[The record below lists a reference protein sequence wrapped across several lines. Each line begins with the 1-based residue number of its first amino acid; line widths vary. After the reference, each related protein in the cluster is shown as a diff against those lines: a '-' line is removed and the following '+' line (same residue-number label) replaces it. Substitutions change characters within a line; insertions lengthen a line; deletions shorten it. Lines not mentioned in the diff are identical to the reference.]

1 MVISPAVP
9 LFPIAVADFLI
20 IVALYLHLRL
30 HVRPRRTAF
39 AELGRPVMLAGA
51 AWAVANGLELASV
64 SFAFKVFWAKM
75 QYIGRL
81 TLPAAWLIFA
91 LRYSGRER
99 YLTRRT
105 FALLSVVP
113 IAMLLLVLTN
123 EMHGL
128 MWTDAVVEAY
138 GPLLVLEQSYGI
150 GYWFALVYS
159 HALVLVGIGLLIHA
173 FVRSP
178 RMRYWQST
186 LALILILVPWL
197 FSIAEILLKLD
208 VYIDLMPVGL
218 AFTVPAVLWGFERT
232 WRTDVVRAALGTVIA
247 STDDA
252 IVVLDDQNRIVE
264 LNPVAQELI
273 GSTAEQVSGRLVWE
287 VWPKWPDS
295 GAFSET
301 EGYPGEM
308 RIARWGRLRT
318 YEVRL
323 FKVVDQRE
331 DTAGRV
337 ALLQDVTERRQMEQ
351 RLRDTSEL
359 LTKIFRTTCL
369 MVAYMD
375 TDFNIIRV
383 NRAYAEADERKSEFF
398 VGKNHFALYPD
409 KENEAIFRRVV
420 RTGEPASFQAR
431 PFEYPQHPERGV
443 VYRDW
448 DLEPVKDSS
457 GRVEGLV
464 LSLVDVTERVE
475 ATLALQKMH
484 DGLERIVGERTHEL
498 QVLYDVAAV
507 ATGSLDLQV
516 TLERSLERVLDVLPC
531 QAGTIHLLDPTREE
545 LRLAAHSGVPA
556 SLVDQLDSVPA
567 NGGLIGGVLEAT
579 GPVVRFDWARDPLAQ
594 PVASASDFE
603 MHVATPMRA
612 RGQTVGVLSIF
623 GAADQECD
631 AEDLALLT
639 SVGDHVGIAVENAWL
654 QKRAEQAAVLVE
666 RERLARELHDSL
678 TQSLFSLTLFA
689 EVGRDMAKSGELDGI
704 EQLIDEMDAITGQLI
719 KDTRLMIYRM
729 RPAVLDEEG
738 LAGALRRRLG
748 AVEERVG
755 IEARVV
761 VNTLIELSPA
771 VEAELYH
778 IGQEALNNALRHAE
792 ATSVTV
798 RILSER
804 EDLVLEVVDNGR
816 GFDLDTVRDQG
827 GMGLTNMRDRVEK
840 LGGTLTI
847 LSEPGGGT
855 TVQARVSSAAQT
867 EGSGTDRSP

>member
-1 MVISPAVP
+1 MVISPVVP

-51 AWAVANGLELASV
+51 VWAVANGLELASV
-64 SFAFKVFWAKM
+64 SLSAKVFWAKM

-113 IAMLLLVLTN
+113 IAILLLVLTN

-128 MWTDAVVEAY
+128 MWSDAVVEAF
-138 GPLLVLEQSYGI
+138 GPLQVLEQSYGI
-150 GYWFALVYS
+150 GYWFALAYS
-159 HALVLVGIGLLIHA
+159 HALVMAGIGLLLHA

-197 FSIAEILLKLD
+197 FSIAEILLRLEIH
-208 VYIDLMPVGL
+208 IDLMPVGL

-232 WRTDVVRAALGTVIA
+232 WRTDVVRAALGTVID

-252 IVVLDDQNRIVE
+252 IVVLDEQDRIVE
-264 LNPVAQELI
+264 LNPVAQGLT
-273 GSTAEQVSGRLVWE
+273 GSTAEQVIGRSVRE
-287 VWPKWPDS
+287 VWPKWPGPETLA
-295 GAFSET
+295 GA
-301 EGYPGEM
+301 EGFPGEM
-308 RIARWGRLRT
+308 LIARWGQLRT
-318 YEVRL
+318 HEVRL
-323 FKVVDQRE
+323 FRVADQRE
-331 DTAGRV
+331 GTAGRV
-337 ALLQDVTERRQMEQ
+337 ALLHDITERRQMEQ
-351 RLRDTSEL
+351 TLRDTSEL

-375 TDFNIIRV
+375 TDFNFIRV
-383 NRAYAEADERKSEFF
+383 NRAYAEADDREPEFF

-409 KENEAIFRRVV
+409 KENEAIFRQVV
-420 RTGEPASFQAR
+420 ETGEPASFHAR
-431 PFEYPQHPERGV
+431 PFEYPLHPERGV
-443 VYRDW
+443 AYRDW
-448 DLEPVKDSS
+448 DLDPVKDSS

-464 LSLVDVTERVE
+464 LSLVDVTERVQ
-475 ATLALQKMH
+475 AAQALQTMH

-531 QAGTIHLLDPTREE
+531 QAGTIHLLDPAREE

-556 SLVDQLDSVPA
+556 SLVAHLDTVPV
-567 NGGLIGGVLEAT
+567 NGGLVGSALDAA
-579 GPVVRFDWARDPLAQ
+579 GPVVRFDWASGPLAQ
-594 PVASASDFE
+594 QVPSVGDFE
-603 MHVATPMRA
+603 MHVAAPMRA

-639 SVGDHVGIAVENAWL
+639 SVGDHVGIAVDNAWL

-689 EVGRDMAKSGELDGI
+689 EVGRDMVKSGELDGI
-704 EQLIDEMDAITGQLI
+704 EQLIDEMDAITAQLI

-729 RPAVLDEEG
+729 RPEVLDEEG

-761 VNTLIELSPA
+761 INTLIELSPA

-778 IGQEALNNALRHAE
+778 VAQEALNNALRHAE

-798 RILSER
+798 HIRSER
-804 EDLVLEVVDNGR
+804 EDLVLEVVDDGR
-816 GFDLDTVRDQG
+816 GFDPDAVRDQG
-827 GMGLTNMRDRVEK
+827 GMGLTNMRERVEK

-847 LSEPGGGT
+847 LSQPGRGT
-855 TVQARVSSAAQT
+855 TVQARVSSAAPA
-867 EGSGTDRSP
+867 EASRADRSL